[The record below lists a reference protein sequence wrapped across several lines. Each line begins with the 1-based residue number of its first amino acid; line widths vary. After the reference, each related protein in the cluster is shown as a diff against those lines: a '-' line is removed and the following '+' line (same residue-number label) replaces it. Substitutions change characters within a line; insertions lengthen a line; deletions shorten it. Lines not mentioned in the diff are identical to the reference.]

1 MGLDGKKAGQEQFTD
16 VFCSLD
22 AEYFD
27 LRERNSA
34 FGKQNGTTKHPE
46 TSNRIFTFTVQ
57 YELDPG
63 NERKNPLFALP
74 PPRVMRWSTKT
85 TKLHGV
91 RIHRFRVFSWKGTN
105 VRFQ

>member
-46 TSNRIFTFTVQ
+46 TSNRIFTFTVK

-63 NERKNPLFALP
+63 NERKKSHFLPSRLPALCDGQQK
-74 PPRVMRWSTKT
+74 RQNFMVLGFTGLESF
-85 TKLHGV
+85 LG
-91 RIHRFRVFSWKGTN
+91 KG
-105 VRFQ
+105 QM